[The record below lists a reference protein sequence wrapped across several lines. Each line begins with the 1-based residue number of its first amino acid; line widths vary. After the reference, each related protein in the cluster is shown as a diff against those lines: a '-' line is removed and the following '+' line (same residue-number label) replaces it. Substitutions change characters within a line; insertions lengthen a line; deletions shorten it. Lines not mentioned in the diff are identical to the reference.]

1 MKKSKCCSAIAHK
14 QEVGNYFCSHC
25 ISICDVKYDLKPVF
39 SLVLMLLLIF
49 VNTSCYAP
57 KDRVKKHTKKAFINT
72 SDIKLSDSLIFNQ
85 LLKEEILFPEYALK
99 SAIYETGHWKSN
111 ICLKGNNIFGITYV
125 KSKYQVGYIK
135 GQNNLKFGTYK
146 SVNDC
151 IKHYKQ
157 IQKYYTVKIDEK
169 YSDNKKY
176 TNSLKLINN

>member
-1 MKKSKCCSAIAHK
+1 MKTSKCCKASVTK
-14 QEVGNYFCSHC
+14 QYAGNYFCNHC
-25 ISICDVKYDLKPVF
+25 ISICETKWNVKIAHIVF
-39 SLVLMLLLIF
+39 SLFVLLIS
-49 VNTSCYAP
+49 VSCYAP
-57 KDRVKKHTKKAFINT
+57 KDGAKKHIKKVFIDT
-72 SDIKLSDSLIFNQ
+72 CDIKLSDTLIFDK
-85 LLKEEILFPEYALK
+85 LLKEEVLFPEYALK

-135 GQNNLKFGTYK
+135 GQDNLKFGTYK
-146 SVNDC
+146 SVSDC

-157 IQKYYTVKIDEK
+157 IQKYYSIKIDEK